1 MARVRRRRVARG
13 SVRRGARASTN
24 PFEWPLAR
32 FARAVCFARGR
43 LPVDEG
49 GVREGA
55 GRRCGEGAAAARGV
69 SLSGVQA
76 RAAREWWA
84 SGGRV
89 VGEWARA
96 CRGVRQRSVASL
108 HERPP
113 AVVSGHGP
121 LPAVTSRAARHG
133 PPRPAAVRNAPPR
146 PATGRQRSR
155 PLKPTAAIR
164 CGSASRRRSA
174 RLPCRPSRSARSA
187 AHTARRTR
195 CSST

>member
-1 MARVRRRRVARG
+1 MARVRRRRV
-13 SVRRGARASTN
+13 ARASTN

-69 SLSGVQA
+69 SLGGVQA

-89 VGEWARA
+89 VGE
-96 CRGVRQRSVASL
+96 G
-108 HERPP
+108 
-113 AVVSGHGP
+113 
-121 LPAVTSRAARHG
+121 LPRRAATIR
-133 PPRPAAVRNAPPR
+133 
-146 PATGRQRSR
+146 RQ
-155 PLKPTAAIR
+155 
-164 CGSASRRRSA
+164 
-174 RLPCRPSRSARSA
+174 PS
-187 AHTARRTR
+187 
-195 CSST
+195 

>member
-89 VGEWARA
+89 EGEWARA

>member
-49 GVREGA
+49 GVREGG

-69 SLSGVQA
+69 SLGGVQA

>member
-84 SGGRV
+84 SGRGL
-89 VGEWARA
+89 AAA
-96 CRGVRQRSVASL
+96 CGNDPS
-108 HERPP
+108 P
-113 AVVSGHGP
+113 AFMS
-121 LPAVTSRAARHG
+121 
-133 PPRPAAVRNAPPR
+133 
-146 PATGRQRSR
+146 GRQ
-155 PLKPTAAIR
+155 
-164 CGSASRRRSA
+164 
-174 RLPCRPSRSARSA
+174 PS
-187 AHTARRTR
+187 
-195 CSST
+195 